1 MVVPGLGDLVGDLLE
16 AGDPEQMLQAA
27 AGLRGT
33 VLAVWRLMTHRHAAR
48 VLAVLLE
55 EPGLSGPDPARLA
68 ARQADK
74 AVDVVTALDYLI
86 ILLRTP
92 ADDEEALDLLT
103 RRRLDARAA
112 AVREGTWLLTM
123 LPAGVVI
130 VVSPPAAARTREGG

>member
-1 MVVPGLGDLVGDLLE
+1 
-16 AGDPEQMLQAA
+16 
-27 AGLRGT
+27 
-33 VLAVWRLMTHRHAAR
+33 
-48 VLAVLLE
+48 VLLE
-55 EPGLSGPDPARLA
+55 EPGLPGPDPARLA

-112 AVREGTWLLTM
+112 AVREGTWLL
-123 LPAGVVI
+123 PAGLVVMA
-130 VVSPPAAARTREGG
+130 SPPAATRTREED